1 MAEEV
6 VFKPGSLG
14 RNLKTFNHD
23 IGALVAAVVD
33 YRVDRSVAYMK
44 EKAPWTDRT
53 GNARQTL
60 SAFARHQFGGP
71 FAVHEIH
78 LHGGVPYQI
87 WLEVRHGGRFSII
100 GKAVKYQGLALMNQ
114 LSGLVRRL
122 SGGAR

>member
-1 MAEEV
+1 MADEV

-14 RNLKTFNHD
+14 RNLKTFNGD
-23 IGALVAAVVD
+23 ISALVAAVVD
-33 YRVDRSVAYMK
+33 YRADKSVSFMK

-60 SAFARHQFGGP
+60 SAFARHQFSETS
-71 FAVHEIH
+71 AVHEIH

-87 WLEVRHGGRFSII
+87 WLEVRWGGRFSII

-122 SGGAR
+122 GRGA